1 MICVVQRVS
10 SASVKIEKPAYS
22 ATISVGLCV
31 LLGIEE
37 GDGEKQAAWMARKL
51 ANLRIFHDEKF
62 KMKRSVTDVEG
73 EILLISQFT
82 LAGDC
87 QGGNRPGFISA
98 AHPDVA
104 EPLVDLVC
112 TLLQHEHGI
121 PVSTGVFGAMMQL
134 TIVNEGPVTL
144 ILQRD

>member
-10 SASVKIEKPAYS
+10 SATVKIEKPAYT
-22 ATISVGLCV
+22 ATISEGLCV

-37 GDGEKQAAWMARKL
+37 GDGEKQAAWIALKL
-51 ANLRIFHDEKF
+51 AN
-62 KMKRSVTDVEG
+62 RSVTDVEG

-87 QGGNRPGFISA
+87 QGGNRPSFISA

>member
-10 SASVKIEKPAYS
+10 SASVKIEKQAYS
-22 ATISVGLCV
+22 ATISDGLCV
-31 LLGIEE
+31 LIGIEE
-37 GDGEKQAAWMARKL
+37 GDGEKQAVWMARKL
-51 ANLRIFHDEKF
+51 ANLRIFHDGKS
-62 KMKRSVTDVEG
+62 KMNCSVTDVEG

-87 QGGNRPGFISA
+87 QTGNRPSFISA
-98 AHPDVA
+98 ANPDVA
-104 EPLVDLVC
+104 EPLVELVC

-144 ILQRD
+144 VLQRD

>member
-10 SASVKIEKPAYS
+10 SASVKIEKQAYS
-22 ATISVGLCV
+22 ATISDGLCV
-31 LLGIEE
+31 LIGIEE

-51 ANLRIFHDEKF
+51 ANLRIFHDEKS
-62 KMKRSVTDVEG
+62 KMNRSVTDVEG

-87 QGGNRPGFISA
+87 QTGNRPSFISA

-104 EPLVDLVC
+104 EPLVELVC

>member
-10 SASVKIEKPAYS
+10 SASVKIEKPAYN

-51 ANLRIFHDEKF
+51 ANLRIFHDEKS
-62 KMKRSVTDVEG
+62 KMNRSVTDVEG

-87 QGGNRPGFISA
+87 RAGNRPSFISA

-104 EPLVDLVC
+104 ERLVDLVC

-121 PVSTGVFGAMMQL
+121 SVSTGVFGAMMQL
-134 TIVNEGPVTL
+134 TIINEGPVTL

>member
-1 MICVVQRVS
+1 M
-10 SASVKIEKPAYS
+10 
-22 ATISVGLCV
+22 

-51 ANLRIFHDEKF
+51 ANLRIFHDEKS
-62 KMKRSVTDVEG
+62 KMNRSVTDVEG

-82 LAGDC
+82 LTGDC
-87 QGGNRPGFISA
+87 QTGNRPSFISA

-121 PVSTGVFGAMMQL
+121 SVSTGVFGAMMQL

>member
-10 SASVKIEKPAYS
+10 SARVKIEKPVYTS
-22 ATISVGLCV
+22 TISEGLCV

-51 ANLRIFHDEKF
+51 ANLRIFHDEKS
-62 KMKRSVTDVEG
+62 KMNRSVTDVEG

-87 QGGNRPGFISA
+87 QAGNRPSFISA

-121 PVSTGVFGAMMQL
+121 SVSTGVFGAMMQL

>member
-1 MICVVQRVS
+1 M
-10 SASVKIEKPAYS
+10 
-22 ATISVGLCV
+22 

-51 ANLRIFHDEKF
+51 ANLRIFHDEKS
-62 KMKRSVTDVEG
+62 KMNRSVTDVEG

-87 QGGNRPGFISA
+87 QGGNRPSFISA